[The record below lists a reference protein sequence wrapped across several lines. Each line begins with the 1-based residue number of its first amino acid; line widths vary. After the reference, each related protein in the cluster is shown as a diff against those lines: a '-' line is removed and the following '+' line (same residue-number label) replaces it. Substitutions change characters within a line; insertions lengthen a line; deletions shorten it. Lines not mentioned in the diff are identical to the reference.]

1 MYFIIRVIQIFLLH
15 LHKNIVSFYLYHT
28 RLNQIYYLIIIGK
41 KLIRIFYD
49 RSFSLSMFEK
59 KKINKFQASIDPYQ
73 KKESILLL
81 VNWINSVISMFILKM
96 NPNSLLFPRIS
107 KLRRMSFLLK
117 KLRCKVRYCLTLK

>member
-1 MYFIIRVIQIFLLH
+1 MYFITRVIQIFVITFTQEYSILLS
-15 LHKNIVSFYLYHT
+15 LSYKAKSN
-28 RLNQIYYLIIIGK
+28 YLIIIEK

-49 RSFSLSMFEK
+49 RSFSFSIFEK

-81 VNWINSVISMFILKM
+81 VNWINSVIPMFILKM
-96 NPNSLLFPRIS
+96 NPNSFLFPRIS

-117 KLRCKVRYCLTLK
+117 KLRCKVRYCLTFK